1 METNELPEEVK
12 KKIYEALIEIDQ
24 VSAIRFPLRTIQ
36 QVVDEKC
43 EAIQKVVVFALQSK
57 EEEVTARTMELELRY
72 AQIEHMKEQ
81 LKAKD
86 EQNERL
92 REALNIWQEA
102 DSLNLEMESS
112 ILNTEQRK
120 RVISLLSQSTD
131 KP

>member
-1 METNELPEEVK
+1 METNELPEDVK
-12 KKIYEALIEIDQ
+12 AKIEQYGTEQ
-24 VSAIRFPLRTIQ
+24 SVSPS
-36 QVVDEKC
+36 DEYFIKRDV
-43 EAIQKVVVFALQSK
+43 EFGYRLALQSK